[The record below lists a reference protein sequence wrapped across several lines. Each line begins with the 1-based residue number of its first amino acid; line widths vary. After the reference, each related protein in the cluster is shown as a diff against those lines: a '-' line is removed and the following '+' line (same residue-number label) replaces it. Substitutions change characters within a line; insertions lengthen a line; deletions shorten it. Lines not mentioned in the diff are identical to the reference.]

1 MQISTARDVRTV
13 DLTYPAALPDRG
25 NLAEYYR
32 RRAIDCLQFA
42 GEALDEETRNHWV
55 RLADGWIR
63 LARKHP

>member
-1 MQISTARDVRTV
+1 MQVSTARVAATV
-13 DLTYPAALPDRG
+13 DLTYATALPERG

-32 RRAIDCLQFA
+32 RRALDCLQFA
-42 GEALDEETRNHWV
+42 AEALDEETRNHWV